1 MDKLVNPEKVE
12 RYQRLIPSADE
23 RIVAMMEK
31 EQEHR
36 HRLQKTQM
44 ETWSRLVILKMRILT
59 ICSAGV
65 LSIALLCIYQGK
77 ITEGLSLIGGGELTA
92 ASSEIFKTLKGQ
104 GR

>member
-1 MDKLVNPEKVE
+1 MPG
-12 RYQRLIPSADE
+12 ADE
-23 RIVAMMEK
+23 RILAMVEK

-44 ETWSRLVILKMRILT
+44 ETWSRLVILKMWILT

-65 LSIALLCIYQGK
+65 LSIALLCIHQGK
-77 ITEGLSLIGGGELTA
+77 ITEGLSLIGGGGLTA
-92 ASSEIFKTLKGQ
+92 PGSQIFKTLKGQ